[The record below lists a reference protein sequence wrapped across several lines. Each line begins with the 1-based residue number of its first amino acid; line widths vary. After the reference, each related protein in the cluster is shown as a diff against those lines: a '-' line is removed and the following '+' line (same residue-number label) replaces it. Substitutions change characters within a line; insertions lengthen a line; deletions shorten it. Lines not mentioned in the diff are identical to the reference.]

1 MRALEEIKT
10 LNLVGIREFIHL
22 DSGIAIYNISYNE
35 KDGMTN
41 LKSIISWND
50 DKFSDNINY
59 FPPTTETVIIIC
71 ENIYLTYTVTI
82 VAEFIN
88 SMNELIQEE
97 KFFFCIKFPNIS
109 QRLNASDKK
118 QCI

>member
-1 MRALEEIKT
+1 M
-10 LNLVGIREFIHL
+10 VGIREFIHL
-22 DSGIAIYNISYNE
+22 DSGLAICNISYNE

-41 LKSIISWND
+41 LISIISWND
-50 DKFSDNINY
+50 DEFSDNINY
-59 FPPTTETVIIIC
+59 FPPTTETVIIIG
-71 ENIYLTYTVTI
+71 ENIYLTYTVSI

-109 QRLNASDKK
+109 QILITSDKK

>member
-1 MRALEEIKT
+1 M
-10 LNLVGIREFIHL
+10 VGIRGFIHL
-22 DSGIAIYNISYNE
+22 DSGLAIYNISYNE

-41 LKSIISWND
+41 LISIISWND

-71 ENIYLTYTVTI
+71 ETIYLTYTVTI

-88 SMNELIQEE
+88 FMNELIQEE

>member
-1 MRALEEIKT
+1 MI
-10 LNLVGIREFIHL
+10 NLI
-22 DSGIAIYNISYNE
+22 
-35 KDGMTN
+35 
-41 LKSIISWND
+41 SIISWND
-50 DKFSDNINY
+50 DEFSDNINY
-59 FPPTTETVIIIC
+59 FPPTTETVIIIG

>member
-1 MRALEEIKT
+1 M
-10 LNLVGIREFIHL
+10 VGIREFIHL
-22 DSGIAIYNISYNE
+22 DSGLAIYNISYNE

-41 LKSIISWND
+41 LISIISWND

-88 SMNELIQEE
+88 SMNELILEE
-97 KFFFCIKFPNIS
+97 KPPPHKIRNIPKS
-109 QRLNASDKK
+109 LNESDKNNVFEFL
-118 QCI
+118 

>member
-1 MRALEEIKT
+1 M
-10 LNLVGIREFIHL
+10 VGIRKFIHL

-35 KDGMTN
+35 KDGMTK
-41 LKSIISWND
+41 LISIISWND

-71 ENIYLTYTVTI
+71 ETIYLTYTVTI

-88 SMNELIQEE
+88 FMNELIQEE

-118 QCI
+118 QCV